1 MAKQAAATAPI
12 DGFTASKIVM
22 RKVDDLKAYPRN
34 PRTHTPDQ
42 VDTLASMIK
51 EFGFTQPALIDED
64 GMILAGHG
72 RVMAMKK
79 LGYAMIPTIV
89 RPGLNP
95 SQKRAMVIADNQA
108 AALAGWDK
116 DLLRLELGEL
126 KHLNYPLALT
136 GFDQASLVSYM
147 TNPVVTPPTG
157 FQTYGEDIPTQYCC
171 PRCNYAWSGSAVGG
185 KLPEGEQELGTN
197 DAVQVRMPGKDKP
210 GRRKGKTA

>member
-1 MAKQAAATAPI
+1 MAKQATAAAPAEN
-12 DGFTASKIVM
+12 FTANKIVM
-22 RKVDDLKAYPRN
+22 RKVDDLKPYPRN

-42 VDTLASMIK
+42 VDTLAAMIK
-51 EFGFTQPALIDED
+51 EYGFTQPALVDED

-79 LGYAMIPTIV
+79 LGYAQIPTIV
-89 RPGLNP
+89 RPGLSP

-116 DLLRLELGEL
+116 DLLKLELGEL
-126 KHLNYPLALT
+126 QLSKFPLALT

-157 FQTYGEDIPTQYCC
+157 FAAFDESIPTEHQC
-171 PRCNYAWSGSAVGG
+171 PKCSYRWSGSSAVPAE
-185 KLPEGEQELGTN
+185 PEPRK
-197 DAVQVRMPGKDKP
+197 ARVAKP
-210 GRRKGKTA
+210 KK